1 MGPAVVVV
9 KSPAVDDP
17 ACFSQAQEQLTIQEL
32 ITKPAVEALHVAV
45 LPGAAL
51 GNEQRLDLCLV
62 EPLVHLLGHE
72 LWPIVTA

>member
-17 ACFSQAQEQLTIQEL
+17 ACLSQDQEQLTIEKL

-45 LPGAAL
+45 LPGAAW
-51 GNEQRLDLCLV
+51 GNEQRLDVCPF
-62 EPLVHLLGHE
+62 EPLSHLLGHE